1 MSATTSTPKSIND
14 KILKNFYKQSA
25 DKIIQNLDKVRE
37 DRNKN
42 SRRWIWELMQNA
54 KDVDNRFKQVSIR
67 IHLQNDQLSFSHNG
81 NPFSEDNLISLVQ
94 QVSSKDSEN
103 DDEEVT
109 GKFGTGFISTHLL
122 SGIIHVKG
130 VLRRDSGIYQRFNI
144 ILDRQAEKSENLA
157 PLIEKTIEKIRKLD
171 DEKYKD
177 PDFLLAEDYE
187 SKRLEEDCDTIFV
200 YPLKD
205 EPGKNAAITGLEE
218 LINTLPVT
226 LIFLGKIKNVVVVDD
241 VAGSTDEYHCK
252 IEKSESGID
261 FFTVTR
267 NSTVDGSHVYHF
279 LKKHSDNVQ
288 LVIPVGDFNDFSII
302 IPIGKTP
309 VLYRDFPL
317 IGSERFYFPFYLNG
331 LSFHPTEDR
340 DGILI
345 KGLEKKPEHNRSLL
359 IEARAAAIEF
369 TDFLLEKKAKNL
381 FVVANTRIPFV
392 PDINL
397 ETKEWLINYQK
408 EWRSQIVDK
417 NLVETLKDPIRI
429 TDLKVP
435 FSQYSSKKE
444 DDEKMHVFVSE
455 LLGEHV
461 VPRLDILD
469 KWVKVFGPGDEYET
483 WGVETLYSEEKI
495 LRTVESARDI
505 ANLSF
510 ANPKI
515 ANESEKIQWLND
527 FIKFLGTHKQLEQ
540 LDSYAIVP
548 NEYGVLNKIS
558 LLWWE
563 NKADPIADEI
573 LDILKALN
581 TDWRKDMIKRGIEFE
596 GLPKKEN
603 GLANASR
610 VITEILTVE
619 KRNKNVVVHDFL
631 KEVNAKEVLMDILSL
646 ITENVDKESFRYRI
660 FLKAKDFFGF
670 EQNFRI
676 INNLNTFSFSEA
688 ATLLT
693 RLLNSNIE
701 SCKTIDG
708 LSKKIDKTETATTI
722 WLDCYLKLLEESK
735 AFNYLIEYGN
745 IVPNRVGNLC
755 AFEDLHNFGTDDQ
768 PLDIDL
774 LNILKKLDPK
784 QDWFPKLVA
793 DGISIKLKKTFKF
806 EELTNQIELFVND
819 IFANEKLSGYRA
831 QLLDLIDWCNNK
843 KYTELKRKYLNNF
856 ESKSSTIFFILTIR
870 DSEYNQQIVELMKKP
885 EDIPALVAIAESGIP
900 LDKMQTLLK
909 SVKESGQLTKVMEY
923 AKELE
928 DEKKDFEFKLKIGKS
943 AEEYFGEVLK
953 AENLNAEVKYK
964 GTGSH
969 DFVVTNPTNKKEFY
983 IELKSHRNGDTSTP
997 IKLAISQARLAV
1009 DDSPRF
1015 GLCVLERPQSDH
1027 PDIIGY
1033 IKANLRYLGGLGT
1046 DFSSVVE
1053 KSRELDNIIRDQS
1066 SISLELKDPGYSV
1079 RVSHAYI
1086 GARQKPFADLIS
1098 KIKAAIG

>member
-1 MSATTSTPKSIND
+1 MSATTSTPKSIDD

-67 IHLQNDQLSFSHNG
+67 IRLQSDQLSFSHNG
-81 NPFSEDNLISLVQ
+81 NSFSEDNLISLVQ

-103 DDEEVT
+103 EDEEVT

-122 SGIIHVKG
+122 SDIIHVKG
-130 VLRRDSGIYQRFNI
+130 VLKRDSGMHQRFNI
-144 ILDRQAEKSENLA
+144 TLDRQAEKSENLV

-171 DEKYKD
+171 EDA
-177 PDFLLAEDYE
+177 DFQLEEDYE
-187 SKRLEEDCDTIFV
+187 SKRLEEDCDTTFV

-205 EPGKNAAITGLEE
+205 EAGNTAAITGLEE

-241 VAGSTDEYHCK
+241 IAGSTDEYHCK
-252 IEKSESGID
+252 LEKSESGID

-267 NSTVDGSHVYHF
+267 SSTVDGDLVYHF
-279 LKKHSDNVQ
+279 LKKHSENVQ
-288 LVIPVGDFNDFSII
+288 LVIPVSDFNDFSII
-302 IPIGKTP
+302 IPTGKTP

-345 KGLEKKPEHNRSLL
+345 KGLEKKPEHNRTLL
-359 IEARAAAIEF
+359 IEARAAAIQF

-381 FVVANTRIPFV
+381 FVIASTRLPFV
-392 PDINL
+392 PDINE
-397 ETKEWLINYQK
+397 ETKKWLVSYQK

-417 NLVETLKDPIRI
+417 KLVETSNEPIRI

-435 FSQYSSKKE
+435 VSQYSSKKE
-444 DDEKMHVFVSE
+444 DDERMHAFVSD
-455 LLGEHV
+455 LLGQHV

-469 KWVKVFGPGDEYET
+469 KWVKVFEPRDEYET
-483 WGVETLYSEEKI
+483 WGIEALYNEEKVLKTI
-495 LRTVESARDI
+495 QAGGDLK
-505 ANLSF
+505 NLVFHSSE
-510 ANPKI
+510 I
-515 ANESEKIQWLND
+515 SNELDKVKWLNK
-527 FIKFLGTHKQLEQ
+527 FISYLGSHKQLEQ
-540 LDSYAIVP
+540 LDSFTIVP
-548 NEYGVLNKIS
+548 NEYGTLNKIS
-558 LLWWE
+558 ILWWE
-563 NKADPIADEI
+563 NKADPIADEV
-573 LDILKALN
+573 LDILKSLN
-581 TDWRKDMIKRGIEFE
+581 TDWRKGMIKRGIDFE

-603 GLANASR
+603 GLANASKA
-610 VITEILTVE
+610 ITDILTAE
-619 KRNKNVVVHDFL
+619 KKDKNVVVYDFL
-631 KEVNAKEVLMDILSL
+631 KEANAKEVLISILSL
-646 ITENVDKESFRYRI
+646 ITENVDKESFRYKI
-660 FLKAKDFFGF
+660 FLKAKEFFGF

-676 INNLNTFSFSEA
+676 VQNLNTFSFNEA

-708 LSKKIDKTETATTI
+708 LSKKISKAGTATTI
-722 WLDCYLKLLEESK
+722 WLNSYLKLLEESK

-745 IVPNRVGNLC
+745 IVPNRIGDLC
-755 AFEDLHNFGTDDQ
+755 AFEDLHNFGTEDQ
-768 PLDIDL
+768 TLDIAL
-774 LNILKKLDPK
+774 LNILKKLDAK

-819 IFANEKLSGYRA
+819 IFANEKLSEYRA

-843 KYTELKRKYLNNF
+843 NNTELKRKYLNNF
-856 ESKSSTIFFILTIR
+856 EAKSSTIFFILTIR

-885 EDIPALVAIAESGIP
+885 EDIPVLVAIAESGIP
-900 LDKMQTLLK
+900 LDKMQTLLN

-928 DEKKDFEFKLKIGKS
+928 REKKDFEFKLKIGKS
-943 AEEYFGEVLK
+943 AEEYFGDVLK
-953 AENLNAEVKYK
+953 AENLNAEVKYI

-983 IELKSHRNGDTSTP
+983 IELKSHSNGDTTTP

-1009 DDSPRF
+1009 EDSPRF

-1027 PDIIGY
+1027 PDIIAY
-1033 IKANLRYLGGLGT
+1033 IKTNLKYLGGLGT

-1053 KSRELDNIIRDQS
+1053 KSRELDSIIRDQS

-1098 KIKAAIG
+1098 KIKVAID